1 MEGTPRV
8 RAALTVEA
16 AARLC
21 RGLRLKKSLEFPDT
35 AGLPKIPASLVLSE
49 KLLKD
54 LPRPVHAMKELQEPP
69 HISSSLFRHSL

>member
-8 RAALTVEA
+8 RAALKVEA

-21 RGLRLKKSLEFPDT
+21 RGQRLKKSLEFPDT

-54 LPRPVHAMKELQEPP
+54 LPRPIHV
-69 HISSSLFRHSL
+69 

>member
-21 RGLRLKKSLEFPDT
+21 RGQRLKKSLEFPDT
-35 AGLPKIPASLVLSE
+35 AGLPKIPASLILSE
-49 KLLKD
+49 ELLKD
-54 LPRPVHAMKELQEPP
+54 PPRPVRAIKELQEPP
-69 HISSSLFRHSL
+69 HISSSLFRYSL

>member
-21 RGLRLKKSLEFPDT
+21 RGQRLKKSLEFPDT
-35 AGLPKIPASLVLSE
+35 AGLPKIPALLVLSE

-54 LPRPVHAMKELQEPP
+54 LPRPVHAIKELQEPP
-69 HISSSLFRHSL
+69 HTPFKLKRVR